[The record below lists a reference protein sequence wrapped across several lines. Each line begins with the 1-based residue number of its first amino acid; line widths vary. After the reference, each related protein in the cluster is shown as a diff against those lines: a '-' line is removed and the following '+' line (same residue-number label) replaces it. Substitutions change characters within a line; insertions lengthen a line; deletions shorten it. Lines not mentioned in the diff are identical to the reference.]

1 MLYAQKIEKQRQR
14 YYSGAR
20 SIMRKA
26 LRSYTDALMIEVNKA
41 TTPQQIITASEKPIQ
56 SDKIHAAMRKLYGNT
71 LPFFAN
77 QTVRQLKPKKA
88 IAPDPIETDY
98 WQEYI
103 DKFVKM
109 RLADRIKLVGETTAD
124 VFQSTARKVVDEA
137 IREGWG
143 VDTIAKNLMKELNIS
158 ERYRAERIAR
168 TEVVSASNEGSL
180 AGANS
185 TGLDMV
191 KEWISYIDDKTRD
204 SHRNIPQG
212 VGGESVEIDGIFSNG
227 LQYPGDPSGLGEEVI
242 NCRCTIGYKIKDS
255 NFEIGRTINE

>member
-1 MLYAQKIEKQRQR
+1 MLYAKKIEKQRQR

-20 SIMRKA
+20 SIMRKT
-26 LRSYTDALMIEVNKA
+26 LRSYTDDLMVEVNKA
-41 TTPQQIITASEKPIQ
+41 TTQQQIIAACDKEIQ
-56 SDKIHAAMRKLYGNT
+56 PDQIHAAMRKLYGNT
-71 LPFFAN
+71 LPYFAN

-98 WQEYI
+98 WQAYI

-109 RLADRIKLVGETTAD
+109 RLAERIKWINETTAD
-124 VFQSTARKVVDEA
+124 VFQSTARRVVDAA
-137 IREGWG
+137 IKEGLG

-185 TGLDMV
+185 TGLDMI
-191 KEWISYIDDKTRD
+191 KEWISYIDDKTRE
-204 SHRNIPQG
+204 SHRAMNTTTAEMDG
-212 VGGESVEIDGIFSNG
+212 VFSNG
-227 LQYPGDPSGLGEEVI
+227 LQYPGDPEGSGEEVI
-242 NCRCTIGYKIKDS
+242 NCRCTIGYQIKDS